1 MQTENRV
8 IDGRQVS
15 ITPLPF
21 TQAVKFKFALAKI
34 IGGNAKD
41 LALGFENYLTDNML
55 GVGQMIESVLS
66 NVNEQVLD
74 ALLLNFLSGVKVDGK
89 ELKDEGTKTL
99 IFSGNMMFLYK
110 VCAAVLEV
118 NYSDVFQALR
128 DRFLKQ
134 PTPEEKR

>member
-41 LALGFENYLTDNML
+41 LAQGFENYLTDNML
-55 GVGQMIESVLS
+55 GLGQMIECVLS

-74 ALLLNFLSGVKVDGK
+74 ALLLNFLSGVKIDGK

-99 IFSGNMMFLYK
+99 VFSGNMMFLYK

-134 PTPEEKR
+134 PTPEEK